1 MSHTAACDNR
11 CMSNELGEFLR
22 SRRAQIRPEDVGF
35 RSGGGRRVQGLRRE
49 EVAALASVSVDYI
62 KRLEVGKIRPSD
74 AVLDSLARAL
84 QLDVVER
91 THLFAIAGRAAAAHD
106 SDTLA
111 DVRPGLLRLLAA
123 AEPLP
128 AFVVGPWLD
137 LLAWNPSA
145 SALFCGFERRPA
157 KERNMARLIFLD
169 PQIRELFCVDG
180 WDGAG
185 LVAALRVRY
194 TRGQTGPRAE
204 ALIADL
210 KDGSELFRRLWDEH
224 GVVKR
229 MSGRKTFN
237 HPEVGMIDLDWER
250 LTVPGSSGQVLMV
263 YSAEPGS
270 PAATALALLTT
281 LAATA
286 AQPG

>member
-1 MSHTAACDNR
+1 MK
-11 CMSNELGEFLR
+11 
-22 SRRAQIRPEDVGF
+22 PEDVGF

-91 THLFAIAGRAAAAHD
+91 AHLFAIAGRAADAHD

-123 AEPLP
+123 VEPLP

-137 LLAWNPSA
+137 LLAWNPTA
-145 SALFCGFERRPA
+145 SALFCGFERRRPG
-157 KERNMARLIFLD
+157 ERNMARLIFLD
-169 PQIRELFCVDG
+169 PEIRELFCVEG
-180 WDGAG
+180 WNGAG

-194 TRGQTGPRAE
+194 TRGRPGPRVE
-204 ALIADL
+204 ALISDL
-210 KDGSELFRRLWDEH
+210 RDGSELFRRLWDEH

-237 HPEVGMIDLDWER
+237 HPDVGLIDLDWER

-263 YSAEPGS
+263 YSAEPGT
-270 PAATALALLTT
+270 PAATALALLAT